1 MEPKSFQTQTD
12 EAPCAV
18 RVFICTIMG
27 AEKNLNEQKHAF
39 NNRKK
44 SVQNVANRTRIEAAN
59 KKKTELSLLSWPEQG
74 EVDSRTAHTPT
85 QICHSK

>member
-44 SVQNVANRTRIEAAN
+44 SVQNVANRTRIEGAN
-59 KKKTELSLLSWPEQG
+59 KKKNWIVVAELAGTGWGRLAHGAHADTDLS
-74 EVDSRTAHTPT
+74 
-85 QICHSK
+85 